1 MSISDSNTKKFKEI
15 LLKRL
20 KESCYRSRVAKDS
33 SREHVVLLGNQRIEL
48 NNKSI
53 WSSEKCAQRAIEK
66 YIKAGKSWNLS
77 IESMWKCVVNGDWNT
92 KAPAQIGMMAVS
104 IREEW
109 ADKNLRIIP
118 LRDYM
123 VLEYNRN
130 KDKQ

>member
-1 MSISDSNTKKFKEI
+1 MSISDSDTKKFKET
-15 LLKRL
+15 LVKRL

-33 SREHVVLLGNQRIEL
+33 SKEHVILLGNQRVEL

-53 WSSEKCAQRAIEK
+53 WSSEKCAQRAIDR
-66 YIKAGKSWNLS
+66 YIVAGKSWMLGTISVWRNGV
-77 IESMWKCVVNGDWNT
+77 KCDYTSNIPAGLEEIA
-92 KAPAQIGMMAVS
+92 AP
-104 IREEW
+104 IRKEW